1 MISSYKGVNRHAFAL
16 TVIKDQKI
24 LQAVLLESDKHEAF
38 IKTYGQLILGLKLK
52 HQNPLKTSLTPIVD
66 LLLKLVIALSVT

>member
-16 TVIKDQKI
+16 TVIKDKKI
-24 LQAVLLESDKHEAF
+24 LQAVLLESDKHKAF